1 MRIMK
6 IARYFHGIQ
15 IMLRKTKKSISEIG
29 PFTLLLFLFTYLF
42 ALIGRELFAYKA
54 RLGPDGEFIYG
65 EDAFRDLDDY

>member
-1 MRIMK
+1 
-6 IARYFHGIQ
+6 
-15 IMLRKTKKSISEIG
+15 MLRKTKKSISEIG